1 MLLAILSDIH
11 ANLEALNAC
20 LEHARRAGA
29 TRYAFLG
36 DLVGYGADPC
46 AVLDIVA
53 EHADRGAI
61 AVKGNHDVAAADGD
75 TGYLNHSA
83 AMAIDWTRS
92 RLAPAHARFIHEL
105 PLCVRDEDACY
116 VHASALRPEEWEYVD
131 SARAAERSARAAGR
145 PVTFS
150 GHVHEQRL
158 YVTDAHERMVPF
170 VPASA
175 LEVPLPAHRSCV
187 ALVGSAGQPRD
198 GNPAAAYATVDF
210 EARLMRF
217 HRVPY
222 DHYAAAA
229 KIRQAGLPESLA
241 YRLER
246 GA

>member
-29 TRYAFLG
+29 SRYAFLG

-46 AVLDIVA
+46 AVLEIVA
-53 EHADRGAI
+53 EHVALGAI

-75 TGYLNHSA
+75 TSCLNYSA
-83 AMAIDWTRS
+83 AMAIEWTRT
-92 RLAPAHARFIHEL
+92 RLAPAHSRFIDEL

-116 VHASALRPEEWEYVD
+116 VHASASRPEEWEYVD
-131 SARAAERSARAAGR
+131 SARAAARSAQASERAM
-145 PVTFS
+145 TFS
-150 GHVHEQRL
+150 GHVHEQKL
-158 YVTDAHERMVPF
+158 YVSDAQGRMAPLVPSCG
-170 VPASA
+170 VDIA
-175 LEVPLPAHRSCV
+175 LPGQRCL
-187 ALVGSAGQPRD
+187 ALVGSTGQPRD
-198 GNPAAAYATVDF
+198 GNPAAAYATVEL
-210 EARLMRF
+210 EARVMRF

-222 DHYAAAA
+222 DHHAAAS

-241 YRLER
+241 HRLER

>member
-1 MLLAILSDIH
+1 MLAILSDIH

-20 LEHARRAGA
+20 LEHARREGA

-53 EHADRGAI
+53 DHVARGAI
-61 AVKGNHDVAAADGD
+61 AVKGNHDAAAADGD
-75 TGYLNHSA
+75 TTYLNHSA
-83 AMAIDWTRS
+83 ALAIEWTRTKIAS
-92 RLAPAHARFIHEL
+92 AHARFIDEL
-105 PLCVRDEDACY
+105 ALCVRDDEACY
-116 VHASALRPEEWEYVD
+116 VHASALRPQEWEYVD
-131 SARAAERSARAAGR
+131 SPRAAARSAQAAERK
-145 PVTFS
+145 VTFS

-158 YVTDAHERMVPF
+158 YVSDVHARMSP
-170 VPASA
+170 SA
-175 LEVPLPAHRSCV
+175 PTSGVEVALPGNRVCV

-198 GNPAAAYATVDF
+198 GNPAAAYAIVDF
-210 EARLMRF
+210 ATRAMRF

-229 KIRQAGLPESLA
+229 KIRRAGLPESLA

>member
-1 MLLAILSDIH
+1 VLLAILSDIH

-20 LEHARRAGA
+20 LEHARREGA
-29 TRYAFLG
+29 SRYAFLG

-53 EHADRGAI
+53 DHVARGAI
-61 AVKGNHDVAAADGD
+61 AVKGNHDVAAAHGD
-75 TGYLNHSA
+75 TRELNASA
-83 AMAIDWTRS
+83 AAAIDWTRTQ
-92 RLAPAHARFIHEL
+92 LAPSHARFIDEL

-116 VHASALRPEEWEYVD
+116 VHASAARPEQWEYVD
-131 SARAAERSARAAGR
+131 SPRAAARSAQAADR

-150 GHVHEQRL
+150 GHVHEQKL
-158 YVTDAHERMVPF
+158 YVSDLHARMAPVVPQAG
-170 VPASA
+170 VELA
-175 LEVPLPAHRSCV
+175 LPAERRCV

-198 GNPAAAYATVDF
+198 GNPAAAYVTVDF
-210 EARLMRF
+210 AARAMRF

-222 DHYAAAA
+222 DHHAAAA
-229 KIRQAGLPESLA
+229 KIRRARLPESLA

>member
-1 MLLAILSDIH
+1 VLLAILSDIH
-11 ANLEALNAC
+11 SNLEALEAC

-29 TRYAFLG
+29 GRYAFLG

-46 AVLDIVA
+46 AVIDIVA
-53 EHADRGAI
+53 EHTARGAV
-61 AVKGNHDVAAADGD
+61 AVKGNHDVAAADGV
-75 TGYLNHSA
+75 TTYLNHSA
-83 AMAIDWTRS
+83 AAAIDWTRT
-92 RLAPAHARFIHEL
+92 RLAPAHVRFIHEL
-105 PLCVRDEDACY
+105 PYCVRDDVACY
-116 VHASALRPEEWEYVD
+116 VHATAWKPEEWEYVD
-131 SARAAERSARAAGR
+131 SARSADRSARAAER

-150 GHVHEQRL
+150 GHIHEQRL
-158 YVTDAHERMVPF
+158 YVSDAHERMVPF
-170 VPASA
+170 VPSA
-175 LEVPLPAHRSCV
+175 GIEVPLPAHRRCV

-210 EARLMRF
+210 DARVMRF

-222 DHYAAAA
+222 DHYAAAS